1 MWNLSHWKNASCY
14 ENSTQD
20 VQSSLDPY
28 ALLKVRL
35 RFSTL
40 TYSNTHTHNNNTHSL
55 LTSVAGIVM
64 FKDVCEL
71 GFTEVLESQETEM
84 SRYLATMFLAYCV
97 MDLAIANVEYVNEL
111 DWESGGLHHV
121 AYAVFCSYLLYSKQ
135 TMFFSVFLVEE
146 IPTIYLS
153 WKRIRGEK
161 ELKWT
166 FATMFYLTRI
176 LYHSV
181 ATYALLE
188 QSTICFAAGL
198 VVLRQHM
205 QWFGRWW
212 TSQGMKLKQAQLTL
226 KQKLAILCTMVVIQV
241 GTHLFVSF
249 RYWETPTMNSIR
261 DNILHIGAYMYFTF
275 KMITVRRRRFSV
287 RKKN

>member
-1 MWNLSHWKNASCY
+1 MDDTAKVLFGQMITMCGIYLIGKMLQATKILPKTFNRAWILTLYSRYLLSHAHTLQHS
-14 ENSTQD
+14 
-20 VQSSLDPY
+20 
-28 ALLKVRL
+28 
-35 RFSTL
+35 L
-40 TYSNTHTHNNNTHSL
+40 TYSNTTHSL

-121 AYAVFCSYLLYSKQ
+121 AYAVFCSYLLYYKQ

-226 KQKLAILCTMVVIQV
+226 KQKLAKELEEIESLKKKCSVVTQQDK
-241 GTHLFVSF
+241 
-249 RYWETPTMNSIR
+249 ENSTELTRVLDTISK
-261 DNILHIGAYMYFTF
+261 IP
-275 KMITVRRRRFSV
+275 VV
-287 RKKN
+287 